1 MEDAGSSVDLWSLK
15 PSQLKSECRALAEKS
30 GLEVNE
36 ALRDEA
42 ARLAIEWQE
51 ALGMRLDSAFEE
63 SRRAALIAAL
73 RRRTIEI
80 LIKAS
85 RSE

>member
-1 MEDAGSSVDLWSLK
+1 MEDVGSPIDFWSLK
-15 PSQLKSECRALAEKS
+15 PSQLSTECRALAEGS
-30 GLEVNE
+30 DATVAASLCN
-36 ALRDEA
+36 EA
-42 ARLAIEWQE
+42 ARLAVEWQE
-51 ALGMRLDSAFEE
+51 ALGMRLDNAFEE

-80 LIKAS
+80 LIKAG